1 MRALCVYVM
10 WRRDAVTLGNAP
22 VSIYPVWKW
31 SQRRENFIFA
41 TRTTHH
47 DRTWCHKNKLRQCA
61 KRKSESESLWRG
73 TKNSKWAWMEDRQTD
88 RERWASNS
96 RRWVD
101 YSSCSVAIEFHS
113 HSQSESQS
121 LLPRPLCRHSRS
133 IAYILTVT
141 PNICSTLNDYKKI
154 VEAIFTKHNI
164 PSSGSSSSK
173 RCLWFQLLLFPPPF
187 PPFPHKHSRKC
198 IFNAQAAVRIC
209 IARM

>member
-10 WRRDAVTLGNAP
+10 WRRDALTLGNAP

-61 KRKSESESLWRG
+61 KRKSESESLWREQRTQSG
-73 TKNSKWAWMEDRQTD
+73 REWKTDRQ
-88 RERWASNS
+88 RERDGLQIVGVQLTIRVVRLLLNFIPTP
-96 RRWVD
+96 
-101 YSSCSVAIEFHS
+101 SSSPYCPA
-113 HSQSESQS
+113 
-121 LLPRPLCRHSRS
+121 PLCRHSRS

-164 PSSGSSSSK
+164 PSSGSSQ
-173 RCLWFQLLLFPPPF
+173 RCL
-187 PPFPHKHSRKC
+187 
-198 IFNAQAAVRIC
+198 
-209 IARM
+209 